1 MKSYQK
7 FMCFLHIRCSRLF
20 VFFFPIEYFIFQ
32 RAGAF
37 SQPGPLVRFSEMS
50 DRNRT
55 CQSGRA
61 TLHHDV
67 QPGSTTRRGDVAMSG
82 HTVKKFQMLAVL
94 QLNIEGLTASK
105 MNVLHHLAVQY
116 EALVIVL
123 QQTQCRQ
130 ANNTKL
136 CTSWV
141 CFKQKAWP
149 CQVCP

>member
-1 MKSYQK
+1 
-7 FMCFLHIRCSRLF
+7 MCFLHIRCSRLF
-20 VFFFPIEYFIFQ
+20 VFFFPIAYFIFQ

-105 MNVLHHLAVQY
+105 MNVLHHLAVQN
-116 EALVIVL
+116 
-123 QQTQCRQ
+123 QQCRWRVPCCLGKPERPCPSPRPKECDQ
-130 ANNTKL
+130 L
-136 CTSWV
+136 S
-141 CFKQKAWP
+141 FWP
-149 CQVCP
+149 LEHWHQP